1 MKLFSPDALGFL
13 FLVPVLVLMYIL
25 KQRYEERQVSS
36 LYLWQQVIMDL
47 DATSPFQRLK
57 RNILFFLQLLIL
69 LLCIFALANPFIWW
83 KNSNYQNRV
92 IVIDNSGSMS
102 AMGKEDTK
110 LEEAKKDAEDL
121 INSLSSG
128 SRVTLISAARNVKV
142 QISGSSNKKE
152 ILKELYR
159 IEPSNSAGNIEDSY
173 SLVKAI
179 CEQFQSYRVT
189 YFTDKGMDLKGLN
202 GEVIIQGPQ
211 RPNVSLDYMADTK
224 MENGL
229 KVLLRVTNHSNE
241 SSEAEICLY
250 GDDKLISVKNE
261 TMAGGETRTVYFDN
275 VPKTTGVLSGELSAE
290 DGLLLDNKIYSVVKQ
305 ANTKKILLSSD
316 QNVFLEKALNTLKDI
331 EVFKTLPGEKI
342 NGEFDVYIYDG
353 NAPENI
359 PRSGS
364 LLFINPERENSLFK
378 VEQEIE
384 GGSAEIETHTITKH
398 MDGNSFVVARLKS
411 MEVPYWASPL
421 IKVGEENAAF
431 AGEMKGQKIVM
442 VGFDLHNSDL
452 PLLPE
457 FPIFINNMISFLID
471 RDTMMTEKFT
481 CGDSIDITPLPE
493 AEKVFVKGPDNSKTE
508 LSSKYPI
515 GPFENTRTPGIY
527 EISQKI
533 GEKDAVMAV
542 AVNFPVSESGLSDTG
557 TQDRN
562 ENAAGADDN
571 SVGTSGSRGG
581 GVNLLNILLLMALL
595 VILLEWVAYIR
606 Q

>member
-1 MKLFSPDALGFL
+1 MKLFSPIALGFL

-69 LLCIFALANPFIWW
+69 LLCIFALANPFISW
-83 KNSNYQNRV
+83 KNNNYQNIV

-261 TMAGGETRTVYFDN
+261 TVAGGETRTVYFDN
-275 VPKTTGVLSGELSAE
+275 VPKTTAVLSGELSAE

-364 LLFINPERENSLFK
+364 LLFINPERDNSLFK

-384 GGSAEIETHTITKH
+384 GGSAEIETHAITKH

-457 FPIFINNMISFLID
+457 FPIFINNIISFLID

-493 AEKVFVKGPDNSKTE
+493 AEKIFVKGPDNSKTE

-533 GEKDAVMAV
+533 GEKDSVMAV

-557 TQDRN
+557 TQDGN

-571 SVGTSGSRGG
+571 SVGTSGIR